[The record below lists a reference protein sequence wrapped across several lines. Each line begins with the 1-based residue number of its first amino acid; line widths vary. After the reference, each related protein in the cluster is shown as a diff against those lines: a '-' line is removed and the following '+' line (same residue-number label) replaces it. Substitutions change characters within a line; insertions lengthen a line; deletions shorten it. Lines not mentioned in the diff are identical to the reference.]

1 MQTKIIWQQGSQKPD
16 NTDNLALIS
25 QWWSSLANKGVTFA
39 QRVIPANGALDQVSW
54 ETQRFDEFF
63 PIDKP
68 QIRGN
73 TIYWR
78 KLDSDLER
86 STTPYQLVFDPRRQ
100 QLYIFPQSQN
110 QLIIRVGLPEVS
122 YDKVEITNPE
132 TECHKVDNRNYL
144 LTLRD
149 IAQQIEVKVI
159 LTPENL
165 GQLKQKLGE

>member
-1 MQTKIIWQQGSQKPD
+1 MQTKVIWQQNSQQPD

-25 QWWSSLANKGVTFA
+25 QWWSSLANQGITFA
-39 QRVIPANGALDQVSW
+39 QRLIPDNGALDQINW

-63 PIDKP
+63 PIANP
-68 QIRGN
+68 QIRGI
-73 TIYWR
+73 TLYWC

-86 STTPYQLVFDPRRQ
+86 NTLPYQLVLDTRRQ

-122 YDKVEITNPE
+122 YEKVEITNPE
-132 TECHKVDNRNYL
+132 IECKQFDSKYL

-149 IAQQIEVKVI
+149 TAQHIEVKVT

-165 GQLKQKLGE
+165 SQLKQKL